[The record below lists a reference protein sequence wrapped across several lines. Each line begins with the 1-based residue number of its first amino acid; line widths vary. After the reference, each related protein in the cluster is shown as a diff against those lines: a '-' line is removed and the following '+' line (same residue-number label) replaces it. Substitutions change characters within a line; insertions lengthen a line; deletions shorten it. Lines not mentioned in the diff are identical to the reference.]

1 MDGLTQARD
10 DDGIIDF
17 DYCVDTSDKGRN
29 DALLALHQLFQR
41 KLDEEMERKRSPLQ
55 DYHRHPNH
63 HFHPPPTS
71 HLLSINLHRSKM
83 HLQTGINSLFRRCPR
98 SRSPGHFLVKECFD
112 GSQTMTKIIPKSNEI
127 PLNQT
132 GWPNCLPDHH
142 SRKRIP
148 Q

>member
-1 MDGLTQARD
+1 MALLRLETMTELSISTTVSIHLTRGATTPSSPYINSFSANSMKRW
-10 DDGIIDF
+10 
-17 DYCVDTSDKGRN
+17 KGRG
-29 DALLALHQLFQR
+29 H
-41 KLDEEMERKRSPLQ
+41 PLQ